1 MAHPTEQVVQQV
13 IKPWLP
19 SLPPVRQRQLA
30 RWVLGA
36 VLAGNAN
43 GPSLIQALATAGIAR
58 PTTLTDQWDAWLDQ
72 SAQQTTAPPA
82 AGEPA
87 VVCPLAAGAD
97 LLRVILDLWTDD
109 RLILGMDASYR
120 RDAVV
125 LLRLS
130 VRYRG
135 TALPIGWV
143 LVPANTPG
151 AWAPHWERLLAWAAT
166 VLDATRLVVVVTD
179 QGLWSPQLW
188 HAIRD
193 HGWHPVMRVQD
204 RATFTPTGQHRQRVR
219 DLAGGPGRG
228 WIGTGTAFK
237 DAAKRL
243 DGTLATVWDPQADA
257 PWALLTDLPPSQLDP
272 AWYALRMW
280 DEEGFRSS
288 KSMGWDWQR
297 GQLQD
302 PDAVAWQ
309 YLVVAVATLWTL
321 AIGTRIEDAAQ
332 QGVTPGQVRQPPT
345 TQPRRTRRSGTA
357 RRMISLIQQGT
368 QKLRWL
374 LARGRTWVRLW
385 LRPEPWPKTPD
396 SWAIHIH
403 RPS

>member
-120 RDAVV
+120 RDDVV

-130 VRYRG
+130 VLYRG

-228 WIGTGTAFK
+228 WIGTGTACT

-280 DEEGFRSS
+280 DEEGVRSS
-288 KSMGWDWQR
+288 TSMGWDWQR

-309 YLVVAVATLWTL
+309 
-321 AIGTRIEDAAQ
+321 
-332 QGVTPGQVRQPPT
+332 
-345 TQPRRTRRSGTA
+345 
-357 RRMISLIQQGT
+357 
-368 QKLRWL
+368 
-374 LARGRTWVRLW
+374 
-385 LRPEPWPKTPD
+385 
-396 SWAIHIH
+396 
-403 RPS
+403 